1 MIHLRPDST
10 AYANVKDAA
19 PAVGGFVTP
28 DNTALE
34 GANPSALVQ
43 AMQTPKAS
51 ITDSFKATLQESLA
65 AKALR
70 GMDYL
75 SIPSE
80 DGFSVSQALGDSV
93 SQYTADELEFLAD
106 SRSNAELQ
114 QRRGQV
120 QSTRDNYSA
129 MGQNMLTTVAASM
142 LDVDMVIGGG
152 VGALSKLTRATR
164 LAIGLSAN
172 AGALALASQGGTVT
186 PLDVVGTSVGVALSA
201 IPGVRRAAQAAE
213 RAVPDEAAVAAE
225 RAAVNTSAEATPTV
239 QAASDIAAQAV
250 PERPA
255 VRTVPDE
262 DYPTIKLDT
271 YSNKEH
277 VEIGVSR
284 KVGDKPELV
293 TTVQNAVR
301 AVVGLGDD
309 LPAEVRALGRA
320 LSSSLDAESDMPLVI
335 RKRTSDPS
343 RPPESAERSFTRGQ
357 ADGSASVQILGVTP
371 DNSLSAHIK
380 SLSTYNKSIILH
392 EAAHAKTMQSI
403 RAVESGTVTSGPVY
417 DAVKRI
423 GDIRAHVTSELS
435 GKKLNPTNGTGYAL
449 QNDHEFL
456 SQLFNSQQF
465 RNDLKA
471 IPMEGSNVFSKLVQH
486 VVSLFTG
493 KAPAGTAFDETVAA
507 FERLLEQ
514 PSVGREVFTQQAK
527 ATPDLA
533 SPVLQAP
540 TVQQM
545 NSKVMGALNRNFSLY
560 ERLASYGPKASALAD
575 QLVVDATGTSANSA
589 AHYARAAHL
598 ASNTSIVQVDSAM
611 AQAMSADWPLM
622 QRMRHPQAYREAQ
635 RDLSAKVYQQLADN
649 HERHLKGLPPQ
660 QSNDPRVNKVTE
672 AFEKSGWAEHE
683 LAALKQAG
691 VPGAADIPSSPWYLP
706 RRHSGDKLNNF
717 MRENPDVTA
726 DDIRAMY
733 TDQFRTMFAQR
744 GIEEA
749 TAKKLGAKMYQNL
762 QDKASHVGGYRQSIV
777 GMDLDEVQDIL
788 RALGAED
795 STITGFL
802 DDLNNAGEAAN
813 RVRNLRHRVEFDVTR
828 EYQTK
833 SGKLISPSMFIN
845 NDVMGLMEGYSR
857 NMAGRIGLAKAGYP
871 DLRQL
876 TKAIDE
882 AAAESPDARNAVRDM
897 DNTVNQ
903 LLGYPTG
910 EDVPDILRSAS
921 ILGGALNLANSGV
934 YQLADLGLQLQQF
947 GFAKTLKALTSTKF
961 GRDALELARSAE
973 YGSRLR
979 DVLEARNVLS
989 GKYRSILTHLDDNRD
1004 IGSMGFAHRYIQQ
1017 LGQGTRFVNGM
1028 EFIRRGQS
1036 KMVAGLIADSV
1047 DDAISGNAKAVE
1059 AMRRFGMNDDLLN
1072 RLRAATQKDP
1082 DMRTWPDSVRVEVES
1097 VAHNMADAL
1106 VLENR
1111 LGEIPAWMQFSSV
1124 GKVVLPYMTFV
1135 AGTWNKILRRT
1146 AKLDGA
1152 TGVAM
1157 AMAYQMP
1164 LTTLAAA
1171 TSMALG
1177 NQKMTPESLVAKT
1190 ITQIPMMSWL
1200 GTAVDMTVNG
1210 PTNSIAALSI
1220 VDKMHSAMSGISRGE
1235 VNPESV
1241 IKAVPFLSI
1250 LPGMR
1255 LMGAS
1260 MADDDE

>member
-10 AYANVKDAA
+10 AYANVKEAS
-19 PAVGGFVTP
+19 PAVGGLVTP
-28 DNTALE
+28 DNTVLE

-51 ITDSFKATLQESLA
+51 ITDSFKATLQQSLA

-80 DGFSVSQALGDSV
+80 DGFNVSQALGESV

-106 SRSNAELQ
+106 ARSNPELQ
-114 QRRGQV
+114 QRRSQV

-129 MGQNMLTTVAASM
+129 MGQNLLTTVAASM

-152 VGALSKLTRATR
+152 VGALTKLTRATR
-164 LAIGLSAN
+164 LAVGLSAN
-172 AGALALASQGGTVT
+172 AGLLSLASQGGTVT

-213 RAVPDEAAVAAE
+213 RANPEAAVAAE

-239 QAASDIAAQAV
+239 QAASDVAAQVV

-262 DYPTIKLDT
+262 DYPKIQLDT
-271 YSNKEH
+271 YSNKPH
-277 VEIGVSR
+277 VEVGVSR
-284 KVGDKPELV
+284 KVGDAPELV

-301 AVVGLGDD
+301 AVVGLADD
-309 LPAEVRALGRA
+309 LPPEVRALGRA
-320 LSSSLDAESDMPLVI
+320 LSSSLDAESDMPLII
-335 RKRTSDPS
+335 RKATADAN
-343 RPPESAERSFTRGQ
+343 RPASKAERSFARAE
-357 ADGSASVQILGVTP
+357 ADGSASVQILGNKP
-371 DNSLSAHIK
+371 ANSLSEHIQG
-380 SLSTYNKSIILH
+380 LSTYNKTVILH
-392 EAAHAKTMQSI
+392 EASHAKTMQSI
-403 RAVESGTVTSGPVY
+403 RAVEMGRVTSGPVY

-423 GDIRAHVTSELS
+423 GAIRAHVLENL
-435 GKKLNPTNGTGYAL
+435 PVGTGKSARDTAYAVR
-449 QNDHEFL
+449 NDHEFL
-456 SQLFNSQQF
+456 SQLFNSEKF
-465 RNDLKA
+465 RNDLKG
-471 IPMEGSNVFSKLVQH
+471 IKMSNGNVFSEMVRH

-493 KAPAGTAFDETVAA
+493 KAPTGSAFDETVSA
-507 FERLLEQ
+507 FEHLLSQ
-514 PSVGREVFTQQAK
+514 PSVGREVFTRQARE
-527 ATPDLA
+527 TPDLA
-533 SPVLQAP
+533 SPVLHAP
-540 TVQQM
+540 NVQQM

-560 ERLASYGPKASALAD
+560 ERLASYGPKASTLAD

-598 ASNTSIVQVDSAM
+598 ASNTSIVQVDSAL

-622 QRMRHPQAYREAQ
+622 QRMRHPKAYRDAQ

-649 HERHLKGLPPQ
+649 HERHLSGRAIQPN
-660 QSNDPRVNKVTE
+660 NDPRVNSITD
-672 AFEKSGWAEHE
+672 AFQKSGWAEHE
-683 LAALKQAG
+683 LAALREAG

-706 RRHSGDKLNNF
+706 RRHSGDKLNNY

-726 DDIRAMY
+726 DDIRGMY
-733 TDQFRTMFAQR
+733 ADQFRNMFAAR
-744 GIEEA
+744 GIEDA

-777 GMDLDEVQDIL
+777 GMDLDEVKDIL

-795 STITGFL
+795 STIAGFV

-813 RVRNLRHRVEFDVTR
+813 KVRNLRHRVEFDTTR
-828 EYQTK
+828 EYQTS

-857 NMAGRIGLAKAGYP
+857 NMAGRVGLAKAGYP

-876 TKAIDE
+876 TKSIDE
-882 AAAESPDARNAVRDM
+882 AAAESPNAREAVRDM

-961 GRDALELARSAE
+961 GQDALELARSPE
-973 YGSRLR
+973 YGARLR

-989 GKYRSILTHLDDNRD
+989 GKYRSVLTHLDDNRD
-1004 IGSMGFAHRYIQQ
+1004 IGSMGFAHRYVQQ

-1047 DDAISGNAKAVE
+1047 DDAIGGNAKAVE
-1059 AMRRFGMNDDLLN
+1059 ALRRFGMHDDLLN
-1072 RLRAATQKDP
+1072 RLRSATQKDP

-1111 LGEIPAWMQFSSV
+1111 LGEIPGWMQFSSV

-1152 TGVAM
+1152 SGVAM
-1157 AMAYQMP
+1157 ALAYQMP

-1171 TSMALG
+1171 TSMGLG
-1177 NQKMTPESLVAKT
+1177 NQKMTPEALVAKT
-1190 ITQIPMMSWL
+1190 ITQVPMMSWL

-1235 VNPESV
+1235 VNPETV

>member
-19 PAVGGFVTP
+19 PAVGGLVAP

-213 RAVPDEAAVAAE
+213 RAVPEEAAVAAE

-250 PERPA
+250 PERPV

-262 DYPTIKLDT
+262 DYPNIKLDT
-271 YSNKEH
+271 YSNKPHIE
-277 VEIGVSR
+277 
-284 KVGDKPELV
+284 VGRGGDAI
-293 TTVQNAVR
+293 TTSVQNTVR
-301 AVVGLGDD
+301 AVLDLGEGLS
-309 LPAEVRALGRA
+309 PEVRALGRA
-320 LSSSLDAESDMPLVI
+320 LSSSLDAEDNIPLVI
-335 RKRTSDPS
+335 RRSKDVPGRGDNWAKSF
-343 RPPESAERSFTRGQ
+343 AELDKKTG
-357 ADGSASVQILGVTP
+357 DVSVNILGSTP
-371 DNSLSAHIK
+371 AHD
-380 SLSTYNKSIILH
+380 LSTHIIRLSDYQKGVILH
-392 EAAHAKTMQSI
+392 EAAHAKTARSI
-403 RAVESGTVTSGPVY
+403 IAVENGTVTSGPVY
-417 DAVKRI
+417 DAVQRI
-423 GDIRAHVTSELS
+423 SDIRAHVAQNMPKNLGLERNA
-435 GKKLNPTNGTGYAL
+435 KFQVDYAL
-449 QNDHEFL
+449 SNNHEFI
-456 SQLFNSQQF
+456 SQLFNSPDF
-465 RNDLKA
+465 RNTLKSVRMPSSGNAFTDLVK
-471 IPMEGSNVFSKLVQH
+471 H
-486 VVSLFTG
+486 VVSVFTG
-493 KAPAGTAFDETVAA
+493 KAPTGTAFDETVAA
-507 FERLLEQ
+507 FEKLMER
-514 PSVGREVFTQQAK
+514 PSVGRDVFLKQASEV
-527 ATPDLA
+527 PDL
-533 SPVLQAP
+533 SSTVLHAP

-1047 DDAISGNAKAVE
+1047 DDAIAGNAKAVE

-1157 AMAYQMP
+1157 ALAYQMP

-1177 NQKMTPESLVAKT
+1177 NQKMTPEALVAKT